1 MKPKNRNALTDLALR
16 RPVTML
22 MLFLSM
28 LVIGAVSWVNIPL
41 ALLPQ
46 GLDLPYL
53 WMWFV
58 YPNASPVEN
67 LERIGKPVEESL
79 WTVKGV
85 RQIYTRSDESRC
97 RVQIEFDQ
105 SIDMDNAYLE
115 VQDRIERV
123 RPDLPEDLR
132 YIYVYRYSES
142 DDPILYFG
150 ISVTGNYEDPY
161 RVIKDDVVRKLE
173 QVDGVATVEM
183 WGGVE
188 SEVRIEL
195 ILDKLKA
202 YNLDANSLIRKL
214 SAADFAVAGGTVIDG
229 GNQLFVRSD
238 GRIKNLDELKRLPVR
253 GENLLLGDIAL
264 VTYSPPPK
272 KWIQRIDRTESV
284 QIGVYKESGVNSFA
298 LNEELNRLL
307 DGMRADP
314 HLSGLR
320 FDILFDQGKYIRDSV
335 LNLQEAGLWG
345 GLFAIC
351 VLFFFLRR
359 VRMTLFITLAI
370 PLSLLVTVV
379 VMYFIG
385 WSLNI
390 VTLSGLMI
398 CVGLV
403 VDNAIVVVE
412 NIHRKRQQGLEPKLA
427 AIIGTGEVGQAI
439 TISTLTTAVVFLP
452 MILMG
457 DNRIMSFYLLRIGLP
472 VIIALA
478 ASLMTALLFVPLAVN
493 KLAMEGPSKESK
505 LISNASEWVG
515 ALVSKVLKRRLDT
528 FLILLLLLA
537 STAIPLQ
544 KVVST
549 DQEEGHIND
558 FRLSFT
564 FPSYYTLERVD
575 STMANF
581 ENIIY
586 SNGDQYNLKTVVTGL
601 RRGYGRMRIF
611 MNEDPDQNWA
621 IAGVKRWLYDLKLM
635 KRPYMTRKQIVEDIK
650 EKVTAPPGVKM
661 RASWDQGRSED
672 NTTYVT
678 IFGDD
683 SYKLLTI
690 AEDMTRRLEL
700 IDGVLAVEPDLESSS
715 DEVQIR
721 FDRTRT
727 AHFTVDP
734 AQTAAGLATL
744 VRGIN
749 LPDIRIG
756 DREVTAHAELRESDR
771 ETLRQ
776 VMNLPVST
784 GSDDDAKRE
793 VRLDDVAK
801 VGYGHGLGEIRRE
814 NRRTRMRLKITT
826 LEDDI
831 GKLSDKID
839 ANLEGLSLPTGYEWS
854 KGRRFQSVA
863 EASGERNQAWLL
875 AVTFVLLLL
884 GALFESFLLPWCVII
899 TVPFS
904 FFGVWWFLY
913 ATGTQF
919 GIMAGIGVIILI
931 GIVVNNAIVLVDHAN
946 RLISEGIE
954 RDTALSMASKSRFRP
969 IVMTALTTVMGLIP
983 MAMGDANLIGIPYA
997 PMGRAIIGGML
1008 TATLST
1014 PIVVP
1019 LVYSVI
1025 DDMRKRFRSR
1035 VIW

>member
-1 MKPKNRNALTDLALR
+1 
-16 RPVTML
+16 ML
-22 MLFLSM
+22 MLFLSI
-28 LVIGAVSWVNIPL
+28 LVIGVVAWINIPL

-46 GLDLPYL
+46 GLNLPYL

-85 RQIYTRSDESRC
+85 NQIYTRSDENRC

-150 ISVTGNYEDPY
+150 ISVTGNYDDPY

-173 QVDGVATVEM
+173 QVDGVATVEV

-202 YNLDANSLIRKL
+202 YNLDANSLIAKL
-214 SAADFAVAGGTVIDG
+214 RTADFAVAGGTVIDG

-238 GRIKNLDELKRLPVR
+238 GRIKNLDELNRLPVR
-253 GENLLLGDIAL
+253 GENLLLGDIARIS
-264 VTYSPPPK
+264 YSPPPK
-272 KWIQRIDRTESV
+272 RWVQRIDRTEAV
-284 QIGVYKESGVNSFA
+284 QIGVYKESGVNSVA
-298 LNEELNRLL
+298 LNEELNKLL
-307 DGMRADP
+307 DQMRTDP

-320 FDILFDQGKYIRDSV
+320 FDILFDQGRYISDSV
-335 LNLQEAGLWG
+335 MNLQEAGLWG
-345 GLFAIC
+345 GMFAIF

-370 PLSLLVTVV
+370 PLSLLVTVIV
-379 VMYFIG
+379 LYFIG

-412 NIHRKRQQGLEPKLA
+412 NIHRMKQKGLKPKLA
-427 AIIGTGEVGQAI
+427 AIVGTGEVGQAI
-439 TISTLTTAVVFLP
+439 TISTLTTTVVFLP

-472 VIIALA
+472 VIIALV

-493 KLAMEGPSKESK
+493 KFAMEGSSKESRI
-505 LISNASEWVG
+505 ISAASEWVG
-515 ALVSKVLKRRLDT
+515 GLVARVLRRRLDT
-528 FLILLLLLA
+528 FLILLLLLG

-544 KVVST
+544 YVIST

-558 FRLSFT
+558 FRLRFS

-575 STMANF
+575 STMAHF
-581 ENIIY
+581 EDIIY
-586 SNGDQYNLKTVVTGL
+586 SNAKEYNLKTIVTGF
-601 RRGYGRMRIF
+601 RRGFGRMRIF
-611 MNEDPDQNWA
+611 MNESPNQNWL
-621 IAGVKRWLYDLKLM
+621 IEGVRRLVYDLKLIQ
-635 KRPYMTRKQIVEDIK
+635 RPYMTRKQIVEDIK
-650 EKVTAPPGVKM
+650 EKLKPPPSVKM

-672 NTTYVT
+672 NTTYIT
-678 IFGDD
+678 IFGED
-683 SYKLLTI
+683 SHKLLTI
-690 AEDMTRRLEL
+690 ADDMTRRLEL
-700 IDGVLAVEPDLESSS
+700 IDGVVTVEPDLESSN

-727 AHFTVDP
+727 AHFSVDP
-734 AQTAAGLATL
+734 AQTATGLAAL

-749 LPDIRIG
+749 LPEIRIG
-756 DREVTAHAELRESDR
+756 DREVTARAELRESDR
-771 ETLRQ
+771 ETLQQ

-784 GSDDDAKRE
+784 GSDNDSKQQ
-793 VRLDDVAK
+793 VRLDDVAQ
-801 VGYGHGLGEIRRE
+801 VGYGQGLGEIRRE

-826 LEDDI
+826 IEEDI
-831 GKLSDKID
+831 SKLSDKID

-854 KGRRFQSVA
+854 KGRRFRSVA
-863 EASGERNQAWLL
+863 EASEERSQAWLL

-904 FFGVWWFLY
+904 FFGVWWFLFL
-913 ATGTQF
+913 TGTQF

-946 RLISEGIE
+946 RLISDGIE
-954 RDTALSMASKSRFRP
+954 RDEALSMASRSRFRP
-969 IVMTALTTVMGLIP
+969 IVMTALTTVVGLIP

-1025 DDMRKRFRSR
+1025 DDMRKKMR
-1035 VIW
+1035 